1 MRPILALLHKEAL
14 LELRQRT
21 TLGGIA
27 LYVAALVFVTGLTL
41 GGKVPPRVWIVVLWL
56 LLALSALGAL
66 TRSFVAET
74 PGQLLLLYQW
84 ARASDILLAKLL
96 YNTAIMWGVSLPAAG
111 LYSLLIGAYA
121 DDLGGFIWVL
131 LAGGLGLASSL
142 TPVSALVARAGG
154 QFTLMAVLSLPLLVP
169 QLLVLIQATDSV
181 LRGELS
187 VQPLYTSLGLS
198 GVATALG
205 LLLFG
210 YVWQE

>member
-1 MRPILALLHKEAL
+1 MKLVAILLHKEWL
-14 LELRQRT
+14 LERRQRT

-41 GGKVPPRVWIVVLWL
+41 GGKASPRVWNVVLWL

-84 ARASDILLAKLL
+84 ASAWQILLAKLA
-96 YNTAIMWGVSLPAAG
+96 YNTFLMWVLALPAAG
-111 LYSLLIGAYA
+111 LYSVLIG
-121 DDLGGFIWVL
+121 GFEGSIGLFCLVL
-131 LAGGLGLASSL
+131 LAGGLGLASAL

-169 QLLVLIQATDSV
+169 QLLVLIRATRQVLLDSAPTQT
-181 LRGELS
+181 LL
-187 VQPLYTSLGLS
+187 TSLGLS
-198 GVATALG
+198 GVAIALG

-210 YVWQE
+210 FVWRE